1 MDTIVALAT
10 APVPA
15 GLAVVRLSGPCA
27 LEIAQTVAR
36 LPSLPHARMRL
47 RALHAGEALIDH
59 GYVVAFHAPRSFT
72 GENVAEFQ
80 VHGSLAVVDRLLA
93 ACVELGARLA
103 RPGEFSQRA
112 FENGKLDLLQAEA
125 LADLISARAE
135 SARQA
140 ALHALDGV
148 LSAALAELRL
158 PLLMAIADVEARI
171 DFATEPH
178 LAQLDRPALT
188 ARLAHLTTQLRQLL
202 GTAEA
207 GRIRLHGARVALYG
221 APNAGKSTLF
231 NALCGADRAL
241 VDARPGT
248 TRDTVEAQTA
258 PDGVLVTWIDTAG
271 LRDGADP
278 VERAGRARTETE
290 AAHADVVIWL
300 EDRAQPFSG
309 LAAPQST
316 ATVLRV
322 LNKADLPAH
331 PDWQKQQDW
340 QDVLTLSAAR
350 DRDVAPLRAAVVAAV
365 QRSAQ
370 GALGQVTLSR
380 QRHVAAVQTAL
391 AALDRGN
398 FALQQR
404 FPLELLAADLRDVS
418 LALDEL
424 TGAIVPDDVLDAVF
438 SQFCIGK

>member
-15 GLAVVRLSGPCA
+15 GLAVVRLSGPRAHAIAGA
-27 LEIAQTVAR
+27 LSHQ
-36 LPSLPHARMRL
+36 PSLAHAHMRL
-47 RALHAGEALIDH
+47 RPLYAGEELIDR

-72 GENVAEFQ
+72 GEDVAELQ
-80 VHGSLAVVDRLLA
+80 VHGSLAVVDRLIT
-93 ACVELGARLA
+93 ACVELGARMA

-112 FENGKLDLLQAEA
+112 YENGKLDLLQAEA

-135 SARQA
+135 SSRQA
-140 ALHALDGV
+140 ALQALDGV
-148 LSAALAELRL
+148 LSQALAELRA
-158 PLLMAIADVEARI
+158 PLILAIADVEARI
-171 DFATEPH
+171 DFAAEPH
-178 LAQLDRPALT
+178 LAEVDHPVLT
-188 ARLAHLTTQLRQLL
+188 QRLAQLAGRLRALL
-202 GTAEA
+202 GTATA
-207 GRIRLHGARVALYG
+207 GRIRLHGARVVLYG

-258 PDGVLVTWIDTAG
+258 PEGILVTWIDTAG
-271 LRDGADP
+271 LREADDP
-278 VERAGRARTETE
+278 VEQAGRLRAETE

-300 EDRAQPFSG
+300 EDRSRPFSG
-309 LAAPQST
+309 LDEPQST

-322 LNKADLPAH
+322 LNKADLAADA
-331 PDWQKQQDW
+331 DWQQRGAWQQA
-340 QDVLTLSAAR
+340 LTVSAAR
-350 DRDVAPLRAAVVAAV
+350 DRDVPALRAAVVAAV
-365 QRSAQ
+365 RRSAE
-370 GALGQVTLSR
+370 GTLGQVALSR
-380 QRHVAAVQTAL
+380 QRHVAAVQTSLDAL
-391 AALDRGN
+391 ERANLALH
-398 FALQQR
+398 QH
-404 FPLELLAADLRDVS
+404 FPLELLAADLRDAA